1 MARLERV
8 EIETREPGVTLKE
21 RLIRLIETGGPIP
34 VSTYMQLCLHDT
46 AQGYYATRPGIGKDF
61 ITSPEI
67 SQIFGELIGLW
78 LVHEWKA
85 MGSPEEIRIVE
96 IGPGRGVLM
105 KDALRLAMMA
115 GGGDF
120 ADAMRM
126 TLVEPAPAMREVQ
139 NETLA
144 AAQPEFVSTL
154 AEVPAGPMLLVANE
168 YLDCLPARQFRK
180 DGDSWRECVIGL
192 DAGRELVF
200 GLAADEQAAP
210 EGSGDASTAVEVQTG
225 IDLLVADLVTR
236 TAPFRAL
243 FIDYGPS
250 DIAPGDSLRSYKDG
264 QQVSPLALPGESD
277 LTVDVDFGRLA
288 RMSTKAGLDVAGP
301 APQGMFLLG
310 LGAQARLNQ
319 LVKANPDDGEAIF
332 NAAQRL
338 IDPKDMGE
346 RFKAICLSSGGLP
359 VPAGF

>member
-1 MARLERV
+1 MAGLERA
-8 EIETREPGVTLKE
+8 EAGGPERSVTLKD

-61 ITSPEI
+61 ITAPEI

-85 MGSPEEIRIVE
+85 LGAPEEIRIVE

-115 GGGDF
+115 GGEDF
-120 ADAMRM
+120 ANAMRV

-139 NETLA
+139 REALA

-168 YLDCLPARQFRK
+168 YLDCLPARQFRR
-180 DGDSWRECVIGL
+180 DGASWRECVIGL
-192 DAGRELVF
+192 DASRELAF

-210 EGSGDASTAVEVQTG
+210 EGAADTSAVVEVQTG

-250 DIAPGDSLRSYKDG
+250 DVAPGDSLRSYKDG
-264 QQVSPLALPGESD
+264 EQVSPLALPGESD

-288 RMSTKAGLDVAGP
+288 RMSAKAGLDVAGP

-319 LVKANPDDGEAIF
+319 LVKANPDDGETIF

-346 RFKAICLSSGGLP
+346 RFKAICLSSSGLP
-359 VPAGF
+359 APAGF

>member
-1 MARLERV
+1 MS
-8 EIETREPGVTLKE
+8 LKD

-46 AQGYYATRPGIGKDF
+46 TQGYYATRPGIGRDF
-61 ITSPEI
+61 ITAPEI

-85 MGSPEEIRIVE
+85 MGAPDEVRLVE
-96 IGPGRGVLM
+96 IGPGRGRLM
-105 KDALRLAMMA
+105 QDALRLAMVA
-115 GGGDF
+115 GGEDF
-120 ADAMRM
+120 ASAMCL

-139 NETLA
+139 RAGLA
-144 AAQPEFVSTL
+144 AAEPDFVNTL
-154 AEVPAGPMLLVANE
+154 AEVPDGPMLLIANE
-168 YLDCLPARQFRK
+168 YLDCLPARQFRR
-180 DGDSWRECVIGL
+180 DGEAWRECVIGL
-192 DAGRELVF
+192 DAGGDLAF

-210 EGSGDASTAVEVQTG
+210 EDAAETSAVVEVQTG
-225 IDLLVADLVTR
+225 LDLIIADLMTR

-243 FIDYGPS
+243 FVDYGPA

-264 QQVSPLALPGESD
+264 EQISPLALPGASD

-288 RMSTKAGLDVAGP
+288 RLARQAGLDVAGP
-301 APQGMFLLG
+301 VPQGLFLLG

-319 LVKANPDDGEAIF
+319 LVEANPDEAEAIF

-346 RFKAICLSSGGLP
+346 RFKAICLSAPGLP
-359 VPAGF
+359 APAGF

>member
-1 MARLERV
+1 M
-8 EIETREPGVTLKE
+8 TLKD

-61 ITSPEI
+61 ITAPEI

-96 IGPGRGVLM
+96 IGPGRGALM
-105 KDALRLAMMA
+105 QDALRLGMVA
-115 GGGDF
+115 GGEDF
-120 ADAMRM
+120 AKAMRL
-126 TLVEPAPAMREVQ
+126 TLVEPSPAMRDVQ
-139 NETLA
+139 RDALA
-144 AAQPEFVSTL
+144 AAQPDFVSTL

-168 YLDCLPARQFRK
+168 YLDCLPARQFRR
-180 DGDSWRECVIGL
+180 DGGSWRECVIGL
-192 DAGRELVF
+192 DAGRDLVF
-200 GLAADEQAAP
+200 GLAADEQAPP
-210 EGSGDASTAVEVQTG
+210 EGAGDTSAVVEVQTG
-225 IDLLVADLVTR
+225 MDLLVADLVTR
-236 TAPFRAL
+236 DAPFRAL
-243 FIDYGPS
+243 FVDYGPS
-250 DIAPGDSLRSYKDG
+250 DMAPGDSLRSYKDG
-264 QQVSPLALPGESD
+264 EQVSPLAQPGESD

-288 RMSTKAGLDVAGP
+288 RLSRKAGLDVAGP

-319 LVKANPDDGEAIF
+319 LVKANPDDGEAMF

-346 RFKAICLSSGGLP
+346 RFKAVCLSSSGLP
-359 VPAGF
+359 APAGF

>member
-1 MARLERV
+1 MARLERAEA
-8 EIETREPGVTLKE
+8 EIQDCRVTLKE
-21 RLIRLIETGGPIP
+21 RLIRLIESGGPIP

-61 ITSPEI
+61 ITAPEI

-85 MGSPEEIRIVE
+85 MGSPAPFRLVE
-96 IGPGRGVLM
+96 IGPGRGALM
-105 KDALRLAMMA
+105 QDALRLAVVA
-115 GGGDF
+115 GGEDF
-120 ADAMRM
+120 ANAMQL
-126 TLVEPAPAMREVQ
+126 TLVEPAPAMREIQ
-139 NETLA
+139 RAGLA
-144 AAQPEFVSTL
+144 TAEPEFVSSLTD
-154 AEVPAGPMLLVANE
+154 VPAGPMLLVANE

-180 DGDSWRECVIGL
+180 DGAAWRECVIGL
-192 DAGRELVF
+192 DDTGALAF

-210 EGSGDASTAVEVQTG
+210 EGTAETSAAVEVQTG
-225 IDLLVADLVTR
+225 MDILIADLVTR

-243 FIDYGPS
+243 FIDYGPA
-250 DIAPGDSLRSYKDG
+250 DVAPGDSLRSYKDG

-277 LTVDVDFGRLA
+277 LTVDVDFGRLKRLA
-288 RMSTKAGLDVAGP
+288 EKAGLAVSGP
-301 APQGMFLLG
+301 APQGLFLLG

-319 LVKANPDDGEAIF
+319 LVKANPDEADMVF

-346 RFKAICLSSGGLP
+346 RFKAICLSSAGLP
-359 VPAGF
+359 APAGF